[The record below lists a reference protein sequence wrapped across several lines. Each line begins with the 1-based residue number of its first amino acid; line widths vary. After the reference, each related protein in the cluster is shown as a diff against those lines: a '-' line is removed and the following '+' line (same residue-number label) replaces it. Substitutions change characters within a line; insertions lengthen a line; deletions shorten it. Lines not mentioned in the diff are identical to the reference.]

1 MPSNTVSFNIRVSDD
16 GSIRKV
22 QVDASELQSALN
34 GVGSAS
40 VGASNGASRLG
51 SSLGGMI
58 ARYASWT
65 AALTLGVKTIKQTI
79 ATNAQFER
87 SNSELASVL
96 GTTLEG
102 VSGLTTAAKDLGRTT
117 EFTAS
122 EVTALQTS
130 LARLGFTE
138 QQILAMQDPVLKFA
152 SAVGTD
158 LASAADFSG
167 SALRAFGLAAGDTK
181 HLLDVMAASTSKSA
195 LDFSKLQ
202 TSISIIGP
210 VAHSF
215 GLSVEDTVTMLGL
228 LSNAG
233 FDASSAST
241 ALRNIILNLADSNG
255 KLAKGL
261 GHTARNFPE
270 IVSALKECTEKGID
284 LNSALEMTDK
294 RSVSAFSALINGAG
308 SADELREALGKCDG
322 SLETM
327 YHTMTDNLAGAT
339 NGLKSAWEG
348 LMLEFQNSNGPL
360 AELERKLTNL
370 LNAITDAKKAANDKR
385 DAGTFSAQD
394 AARNY
399 INRLWGQ
406 TGGDIDAIKAD
417 IEASNERLLQGS
429 GYKPSGM
436 SKKKE
441 AKEQTRLIQLW
452 HQELQMIN
460 AAEAAL
466 QERIAWEAK
475 WKADMEAANEE
486 SATDGIDDTE
496 PLTEEQQRAIEKYN
510 NAINDY
516 RLSIERAVEVNS
528 LFGDGQSDLAVKLKA
543 MESGLTSL
551 IAKYGS
557 NRKEV
562 KSLIAEYISLKKAG
576 EALPALDPSALTT
589 TAKTSS
595 ALNTGK
601 SDDIKDYAAA
611 IGNAVKMNRIFGD
624 GQSDAAASLAAM
636 ESLLPSL
643 IDKYGLEDIA
653 IQKLINDYQRLKDA
667 SDLGEKSTDSMENA
681 QNAISSLSMA
691 FEGLNGIMS
700 ESAGSWMS
708 WIGNMLRAVAQAIPA
723 INTLTAA
730 HKKKTTAAVGDAV
743 AEGTAAVA
751 GIPVVGP
758 ALAVA
763 AAASVAAS
771 IISVISS
778 LPKFANGG
786 IAYGP
791 TLGIFGEYPGAANN
805 PEVVAPLDK
814 LTDIVGGR
822 FTLPSA
828 IEVRARGRDLYGI
841 IELEK
846 SIRRRG

>member
-16 GSIRKV
+16 GSIKKV
-22 QVDASELQSALN
+22 QVDVSELQSALN
-34 GVGSAS
+34 GVDSAS

-51 SSLGGMI
+51 ASLGGMI

-65 AALTLGVKTIKQTI
+65 AALTLGVKTVRETI
-79 ATNAQFER
+79 VTNAQFER

-102 VSGLTTAAKDLGRTT
+102 VSGLTNAAKDLGRTT

-122 EVTALQTS
+122 DVTALQTS

-138 QQILAMQDPVLKFA
+138 QQILSMQESVLKFA

-167 SALRAFGLAAGDTK
+167 SALRAFGLSAGDTR

-215 GLSVEDTVTMLGL
+215 GLSAEDTVTMLGL

-327 YHTMTDNLAGAT
+327 YHTMTDNLIGAT
-339 NGLKSAWEG
+339 NGLASAWEG
-348 LMLEFQNSNGPL
+348 LMLRIQNSTGIMTNVVSRMARGINAVTDL
-360 AELERKLTNL
+360 TEGKSMADIRTQRDADALRASGNYKTLDDYDEAIGVALQKGYDQKGGKYKRAYEALLKARFDTWREAEL
-370 LNAITDAKKAANDKR
+370 
-385 DAGTFSAQD
+385 SA
-394 AARNY
+394 
-399 INRLWGQ
+399 
-406 TGGDIDAIKAD
+406 
-417 IEASNERLLQGS
+417 IEAL
-429 GYKPSGM
+429 GYDTSPVEPSGGGNG
-436 SKKKE
+436 
-441 AKEQTRLIQLW
+441 T
-452 HQELQMIN
+452 
-460 AAEAAL
+460 
-466 QERIAWEAK
+466 
-475 WKADMEAANEE
+475 
-486 SATDGIDDTE
+486 
-496 PLTEEQQRAIEKYN
+496 LTEEQQRAIEKYN

-528 LFGDGQSDLAVKLKA
+528 LFGDGQSDLAVKLKT

-557 NRKEV
+557 NRNEI

-576 EALPALDPSALTT
+576 GALPALDPSALTT

-643 IDKYGLEDIA
+643 IEKYGLQDIE

-667 SDLGEKSTDSMENA
+667 ADLGKKSTDSMENA
-681 QNAISSLSMA
+681 QNAVSSLSMA
-691 FEGLNGIMS
+691 FEGLNGIMG

-730 HKKKTTAAVGDAV
+730 HKKKASAAMMDSV
-743 AEGTAAVA
+743 AEGTSSVA
-751 GIPVVGP
+751 SIPVVGP
-758 ALAVA
+758 GLAVA
-763 AAASVAAS
+763 AAATIAAS
-771 IISVISS
+771 LISVISS
-778 LPKFANGG
+778 LPKLANGG

-791 TLGIFGEYPGAANN
+791 TLGIFGEYPGASHN
-805 PEVVAPLDK
+805 PEVIAPLDK
-814 LTDIVGGR
+814 LSSIIGGN
-822 FTLPSA
+822 FSFPQV
-828 IEVRARGRDLYGI
+828 IELRARGRDMYGI

>member
-1 MPSNTVSFNIRVSDD
+1 MPNTVSFNIRISDD

-22 QVDASELQSALN
+22 QVDARELQSALN
-34 GVGSAS
+34 DVGSAS
-40 VGASNGASRLG
+40 AGASSGTSQLG
-51 SSLGGMI
+51 KSLGGMI

-65 AALTLGVKTIKQTI
+65 AALTLGVKTVKQTI

-138 QQILAMQDPVLKFA
+138 QQILSMQDPVLKFA

-181 HLLDVMAASTSKSA
+181 HLLDVMSASTSKSA

-215 GLSVEDTVTMLGL
+215 GLSVEDTVTLLGA

-261 GHTARNFPE
+261 GHTANTFSE
-270 IVSALKECTEKGID
+270 IISALKECTEKGID

-294 RSVSAFSALINGAG
+294 RSVSAFAALIDGAE
-308 SADELREALGKCDG
+308 SADELRKALGNCEG

-327 YHTMTDNLAGAT
+327 YHTMTDNLIGAT
-339 NGLKSAWEG
+339 KELGSAWEG
-348 LMLEFQNSNGPL
+348 LMLKLQNTTGIMANAVSRLARGINAVTDLLDGKSMAEIKVQRDADAL
-360 AELERKLTNL
+360 RASGQYNSVEDYDQAIAVALNKSWDQKGGKFRTAYEALIRARYDTWREAELS
-370 LNAITDAKKAANDKR
+370 AIDALTDAPAP
-385 DAGTFSAQD
+385 GGS
-394 AARNY
+394 
-399 INRLWGQ
+399 
-406 TGGDIDAIKAD
+406 TGGGT
-417 IEASNERLLQGS
+417 L
-429 GYKPSGM
+429 
-436 SKKKE
+436 
-441 AKEQTRLIQLW
+441 
-452 HQELQMIN
+452 
-460 AAEAAL
+460 
-466 QERIAWEAK
+466 
-475 WKADMEAANEE
+475 
-486 SATDGIDDTE
+486 
-496 PLTEEQQRAIEKYN
+496 LTEEQERAIEKYN

-516 RLSIERAVEVNS
+516 RLSIERAVEANS
-528 LFGDGQSDLAVKLKA
+528 LFGDGQSDLAVKLKT

-557 NRKEV
+557 NRQEI
-562 KSLIAEYISLKKAG
+562 KSLIAEYISLKKEAG
-576 EALPALDPSALTT
+576 GALPALNPSSLAT
-589 TAKTSS
+589 TAKTNS
-595 ALNTGK
+595 AQNTGK
-601 SDDIKDYAAA
+601 SDDIKAYSAA
-611 IGNAVKMNRIFGD
+611 IANAVKMNRIFGD
-624 GQSDAAASLAAM
+624 GQSDTAASLAAM

-643 IDKYGLEDIA
+643 IEKYGLQDIA
-653 IQKLINDYQRLKDA
+653 IQKLIHDYQELKDA
-667 SDLGEKSTDSMENA
+667 ADKGKKSTDSIENA

-700 ESAGSWMS
+700 ESAGSWAS
-708 WIGNMLRAVAQAIPA
+708 WISNMLRAVAQAIPA
-723 INTLTAA
+723 IATLVAA
-730 HKKKTTAAVGDAV
+730 HEAKKAAAMGDAV
-743 AEGTAAVA
+743 ASGAAAVA
-751 GIPVVGP
+751 GIPAVGP
-758 ALAVA
+758 GLAVA
-763 AAASVAAS
+763 AAATIAAS
-771 IISVISS
+771 IMSVISS

-786 IAYGP
+786 IVYGP
-791 TLGIFGEYPGAANN
+791 TLGIFGEYPGASNN

-814 LTDIVGGR
+814 LEDIVGGR

-828 IEVRARGRDLYGI
+828 IEVRARGRDLYNI
-841 IELEK
+841 IKIEE
-846 SIRRRG
+846 SIRKRG